1 MFEELLRRWDGEH
14 AVARYDASSGT
25 WMLVCIHSTQL
36 GPAMGGTRMKAY
48 SEPAEALEDG
58 LRLAGGMTRKLAVL
72 GLPCGGGKAVL
83 AVPSIPAGDERR
95 RVLER
100 YAELVDSLG
109 GTFVTGPDV
118 NTGEADMDVIGD
130 RTRHVFCRSIESG
143 GSGDPSVHTALGVF
157 YGIRA
162 SLAHAFGS
170 DDPAGRTVLVQG
182 AGSVGAKLAKL
193 LAGAGATVLV
203 SDVDEQRARATGAA
217 TVPPAVALETECDV
231 YAPCA
236 LGATLNADSIPRLRC
251 SVVAGAANNQLET
264 DEDGERLRARGV
276 LYAPDYAI
284 NGGGALHGIGFEHLG
299 WDSERLEREVEG
311 IGATLSRIYA
321 DADAEGIPT
330 HAAAE
335 RLAADRLRNVAPAT
349 APSPR

>member
-1 MFEELLRRWDGEH
+1 
-14 AVARYDASSGT
+14 
-25 WMLVCIHSTQL
+25 
-36 GPAMGGTRMKAY
+36 MGGTRMKTY

-182 AGSVGAKLAKL
+182 AGLGRRQAREA
-193 LAGAGATVLV
+193 ARGGRRDRPRERRRRGAGARNRGGHRSARCGAGDGMRCVRAV
-203 SDVDEQRARATGAA
+203 RSGSDAER
-217 TVPPAVALETECDV
+217 
-231 YAPCA
+231 
-236 LGATLNADSIPRLRC
+236 RL
-251 SVVAGAANNQLET
+251 
-264 DEDGERLRARGV
+264 
-276 LYAPDYAI
+276 
-284 NGGGALHGIGFEHLG
+284 
-299 WDSERLEREVEG
+299 DSEAPL
-311 IGATLSRIYA
+311 LSRR
-321 DADAEGIPT
+321 GCGQQPT
-330 HAAAE
+330 
-335 RLAADRLRNVAPAT
+335 RDRRG
-349 APSPR
+349 R

>member
-14 AVARYDASSGT
+14 AVARYDASTGT

-193 LAGAGATVLV
+193 LAEAGATVLV
-203 SDVDEQRARATGAA
+203 SDVDEERARATGAA
-217 TVPPAVALETECDV
+217 TVPPDAALETECDV

-251 SVVAGAANNQLET
+251 SVVAGAANNQLKT

-284 NGGGALHGIGFEHLG
+284 NGGGALHGIGLEHLG
-299 WDSERLEREVEG
+299 WDAEQLEREVEG

-321 DADAEGIPT
+321 EADAEGIPT

-335 RLAADRLRNVAPAT
+335 RLAAERLREP
-349 APSPR
+349 